1 MTEVALS
8 QRFIPNLFSRGNI
21 SLSNQPAFQR
31 KRSRADS
38 DESKDEEGPPN
49 SKRRDLQDVF
59 GPGERSMQCLPARSL
74 DNPVRHLPQPLPC
87 IREKGQ
93 TREIVDLDSL
103 GYSNPAQPADMGSLE
118 PGRIDEKEFLANSTD
133 SFTVSSPDLSN
144 FQSFLSEEYLQKLQ
158 SGNNDVSS
166 ERLVADFPVI
176 DPSLQI
182 HVDQSENR
190 QVGISSG
197 PSFMDNGEGRSVEFN
212 N

>member
-1 MTEVALS
+1 
-8 QRFIPNLFSRGNI
+8 
-21 SLSNQPAFQR
+21 
-31 KRSRADS
+31 
-38 DESKDEEGPPN
+38 
-49 SKRRDLQDVF
+49 
-59 GPGERSMQCLPARSL
+59 MQCLPARSL